1 MQSEEKKIKIQ
12 WIQDEKFNDVSLN
25 LRVLIPLRKFD
36 RTVANLLSKMMG
48 DRLINNPSKESMSQR
63 LDMLYGLKLR
73 SSTYVLGKYQVI
85 DLQAYGINEKFVDED
100 LLYQQVAVLS
110 EMLKEPLLNEALLD
124 EAKKNLRM
132 QHQRLK
138 ENHSQQAVLNAMN
151 IAGENQFLS
160 LSSIGD
166 LSDIDKIDLNVIKDF
181 HQRVLNEFPKVLT
194 IVGDVEKIDISDLFS
209 DLSML
214 DFESPY
220 SASDIEP
227 KRIEEFHSGS
237 QTELIL
243 LYDIDLEPNSKDSVA
258 MMLYTAYI
266 GQLPTSVLF
275 QEIREKHSLCYS
287 IYANRYVFDG
297 VFMIHTGIDDKNIDK
312 TIKLIEE
319 ELELQKK
326 GIKNLD
332 GIKKAI
338 ISRLEGSKED
348 LQSLSSRAFTDLLK
362 NTSYDLDVLKEMIMD
377 VSETDILNISQRI
390 NNPFIYVYRGEE
402 NEEN

>member
-1 MQSEEKKIKIQ
+1 
-12 WIQDEKFNDVSLN
+12 
-25 LRVLIPLRKFD
+25 
-36 RTVANLLSKMMG
+36 
-48 DRLINNPSKESMSQR
+48 
-63 LDMLYGLKLR
+63 
-73 SSTYVLGKYQVI
+73 
-85 DLQAYGINEKFVDED
+85 
-100 LLYQQVAVLS
+100 
-110 EMLKEPLLNEALLD
+110 
-124 EAKKNLRM
+124 
-132 QHQRLK
+132 
-138 ENHSQQAVLNAMN
+138 
-151 IAGENQFLS
+151 
-160 LSSIGD
+160 
-166 LSDIDKIDLNVIKDF
+166 
-181 HQRVLNEFPKVLT
+181 
-194 IVGDVEKIDISDLFS
+194 
-209 DLSML
+209 
-214 DFESPY
+214 
-220 SASDIEP
+220 
-227 KRIEEFHSGS
+227 
-237 QTELIL
+237 
-243 LYDIDLEPNSKDSVA
+243 
-258 MMLYTAYI
+258 MLYTAYI

-362 NTSYDLDVLKEMIMD
+362 NTSYDLDVLKERIMD